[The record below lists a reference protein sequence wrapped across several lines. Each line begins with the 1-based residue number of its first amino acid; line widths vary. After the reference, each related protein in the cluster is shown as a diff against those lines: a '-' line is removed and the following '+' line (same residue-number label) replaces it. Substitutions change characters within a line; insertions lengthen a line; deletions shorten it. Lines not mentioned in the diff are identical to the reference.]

1 MKLNK
6 FKYIFVPIIV
16 IVIIIM
22 IYFLYTIIKRILYL
36 EYLDNIDFNK
46 YDKNDILLPEY
57 KNIINKDDKNIPKK
71 IFQTYKS
78 TKNIPKIVFDNIKKY
93 TTSYEYN
100 FYNDQDCEDFLEK
113 YFIPDVLKKFKI
125 MKNGAH
131 KADLFR
137 YCVLYLYGGI
147 YIDIKTELIKSI
159 DNIFNKNCDFYTVIS
174 KNPRSIYQ
182 GILASYPFNDIFK
195 RSINFILDSENSKI
209 NDNYT
214 LFVDFLYRDLEK
226 NTINKELIQGNNML
240 ENNMLENNDK
250 LYLFKEKCCTCI
262 KKPKDRYGLYCIIND
277 KDKYGKDEF
286 IIKTRYESF
295 PW

>member
-1 MKLNK
+1 MKSNK
-6 FKYIFVPIIV
+6 FKYIFAPIIV

-93 TTSYEYN
+93 ANSYEYN

-159 DNIFNKNCDFYTVIS
+159 DEIFGKHNFYTVIS
-174 KNPRSIYQ
+174 KNSRSIYQ

-209 NDNYT
+209 NDNYA
-214 LFVDFLYRDLEK
+214 LFVDFLYSD
-226 NTINKELIQGNNML
+226 L
-240 ENNMLENNDK
+240 ENNTKSHKLNQCINILKNNDK
-250 LYLFKEKCCTCI
+250 VYLFKEKCCTYDCI